1 MSNYDYYGNND
12 SWTVI
17 IQKENDFETIRTQ
30 ASIKEIKD
38 LLSAFIRKDN
48 AIDLVAYKNDS
59 NATKSAEVS
68 FSKGVLYAEG
78 VERNGHIVRYTA
90 VNENY
95 VQDFKCEEYTAYV
108 EEQSK
113 SSADRYVVKPLT
125 SKDLKN
131 VEMLDAMSGFELEQ
145 WIEAT
150 EKDDFPFAWGIFDGD
165 ILAGYCSI
173 GYADDTCSEIE
184 EQPLYDSDSLL
195 LSDVYVVPN
204 YRHQG
209 LAEKMVKTAIKK
221 RWELDGAKKPVF
233 LVCVSD
239 RVAALYEKIGFTKI
253 QKRVW
258 SSAMVLVP
266 EKGGKNEKLENI
278 HRYRRTGSN

>member
-150 EKDDFPFAWGIFDGD
+150 EEDDFPFAWGIFDGD
-165 ILAGYCSI
+165 VLAGYCSI

-221 RWELDGAKKPVF
+221 RWELDGAEKPVF